1 MFFGKR
7 LSHLSN
13 VHKNATHKR
22 FIHVT
27 GYLTGILKPGAPAM
41 YLYHGHLIRT
51 TAVQAILEASPS
63 YVQFET
69 QNSIYTISYDLLPA
83 EGQIAA

>member
-1 MFFGKR
+1 MISINRYWKLCLTWKYR
-7 LSHLSN
+7 LYTPLCFLLS
-13 VHKNATHKR
+13 
-22 FIHVT
+22 
-27 GYLTGILKPGAPAM
+27 LKPGAPAT
-41 YLYHGHLIRT
+41 YLYGGHLIRT

>member
-1 MFFGKR
+1 MLFRKGF
-7 LSHLSN
+7 HLRN
-13 VHKNATHKR
+13 LQKGTTHKQ

-27 GYLTGILKPGAPAM
+27 GYLAGILKPGAPAT

-51 TAVQAILEASPS
+51 AAVQAILEASPS

-69 QNSIYTISYDLLPA
+69 AGSIYTISYDLLPA
-83 EGQIAA
+83 EGQIAS